1 MTYFT
6 TSIHLKPCFSKR
18 LAVLLSVM
26 HGGACLLLFLFPLTL
41 SGLLKGSLFLLI
53 GASAWHCLRLHVLLL
68 SHPLRE
74 CVLHRDTLWLP
85 SGDSARILNSSYFHS
100 QLIILRA
107 QLSNGKVCSLIIL
120 PDAVSAETFRH
131 LRVRLRHRYA
141 EEEDF

>member
-18 LAVLLSVM
+18 LAILLIVM
-26 HGGACLLLFLFPLTL
+26 HVGACSLLFLLTL
-41 SGLLKGSLFLLI
+41 SWLLKGSLFLLI
-53 GASAWHCLRLHVLLL
+53 SASAWYYLRLHVLLL

-74 CVLHRDTLWLP
+74 CVLHQDTLWLP
-85 SGDSARILNSSYFHS
+85 SGESAQLLTSSYHHS

-107 QLSNGKVCSLIIL
+107 QLNSGKICSLVIL

-131 LRVRLRHRYA
+131 LRVRLQHRYA
-141 EEEDF
+141 EDEDF